1 MKSVITIDALY
12 EAFHVLRPARIL
24 WLTIL
29 STLLVICFLTETMGD
44 EISLL
49 PPIVSYAFDD
59 ESKHMV
65 VASCLKGVG

>member
-1 MKSVITIDALY
+1 MKSVFTIDALY
-12 EAFHVLRPARIL
+12 EAYHVLRPARTL

-29 STLLVICFLTETMGD
+29 STLLLISFLTETMADG
-44 EISLL
+44 ISLL
-49 PPIVSYAFDD
+49 PLVSYAFDD